1 MISFD
6 TRASRIKEV
15 ERVMRKLDTKSESRV
30 LSAMGHPGYSD
41 SFARAALQ
49 RWVRGDVSLHL
60 VVYGGM
66 K

>member
-1 MISFD
+1 
-6 TRASRIKEV
+6 
-15 ERVMRKLDTKSESRV
+15 MRKLDTKSESRV